1 MASQSSNSLLGRLA
15 LHNKLIT
22 ADQLAEATQER
33 GRRGDNVRLGDV
45 LVEKGWISSAQLAA
59 LVAKQ
64 RELVA
69 RHRAAQAAEQA
80 APVPTPA
87 AARPAPAAAP
97 QPAPA
102 AAPEPPPAAAA
113 PPPQPAPAARARVS
127 GPSPELE
134 ALLRS
139 ATQCGASD
147 LHVHSASP
155 VKLRRNGCLE
165 NAEDEALA
173 PEAAE
178 AWVRSCLDA
187 EQAARFDEAGEL
199 DFAYTLPGVGRFRV
213 NAYRQQRGVDAVFR
227 VIPAAPPSLEALG
240 LPLALA
246 RLTNHHQGMVLLT
259 GPAGCGKSST
269 LAALL
274 DIINEERRAHVLT
287 IEDPIETLHPSKR
300 CVVNQRQVG
309 PHTGSFARAL
319 RAALREDPDVICI
332 GELRDRET
340 ISLALTAAE
349 TGHFVLATL
358 HTDNSIRTVNRLVG
372 AFPLD
377 QQDQVRTMISE
388 SLRAVVSQRLVRT
401 SDDSGRLPALEVL
414 HVNKAVGNLI
424 RENKTFQIH
433 SILQTGGAHGMQ
445 LLDQSLAELVRSG
458 AVDRQD
464 ALRQAEDPRRIS
476 GAGG

>member
-1 MASQSSNSLLGRLA
+1 MAPRSSTPLLGRIA

-22 ADQLAEATQER
+22 ADQLAEATRER
-33 GRRGDNVRLGDV
+33 GLRGDSVRLGDI
-45 LVEKGWISSAQLAA
+45 LVEKGWISSAQLAR
-59 LVAKQ
+59 LLAKQ
-64 RELVA
+64 DEVVA
-69 RHRAAQAAEQA
+69 RQRAAQAVEQA
-80 APVPTPA
+80 APAPVPAPA
-87 AARPAPAAAP
+87 PEPFRPAPAAP
-97 QPAPA
+97 T
-102 AAPEPPPAAAA
+102 
-113 PPPQPAPAARARVS
+113 AARAG

-139 ATQCGASD
+139 ATERGVSD
-147 LHVHSASP
+147 LHVHSTST
-155 VKLRRNGCLE
+155 VKLRRNGRLE
-165 NAEDEALA
+165 SAGGEALA

-178 AWVRSCLDA
+178 AWVRSCLHA
-187 EQAARFDEAGEL
+187 EQAALFDEAGEL

-227 VIPAAPPSLEALG
+227 VIPATPPSLEALG

-246 RLTNHHQGMVLLT
+246 RLTNHQQGMVLIT
-259 GPAGCGKSST
+259 GPAGCGKSCT

-274 DIINEERRAHVLT
+274 DIINAERRAHILS

-309 PHTGSFARAL
+309 CHTGSFARAL

-358 HTDNSIRTVNRLVG
+358 HTDNAIRTVNRLVG
-372 AFPLD
+372 AFPMD
-377 QQDQVRTMISE
+377 QQDQIRTMISE

-401 SDDSGRLPALEVL
+401 ADGSGRLPALEVL

-424 RENKTFQIH
+424 RENKTFQIQ
-433 SILQTGGAHGMQ
+433 SILQTGGGQGMQ

-464 ALRQAEDPRRIS
+464 ALRQAEDPRRLA